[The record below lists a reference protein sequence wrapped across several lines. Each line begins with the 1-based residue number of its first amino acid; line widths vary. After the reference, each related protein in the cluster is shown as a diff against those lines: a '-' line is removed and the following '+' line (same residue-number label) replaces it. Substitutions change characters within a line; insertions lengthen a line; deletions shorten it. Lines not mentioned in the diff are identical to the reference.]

1 MGTHATVFRNLGVVE
16 LISYCVVTWS
26 SPLKGSPSRVME
38 FIWLLMVVGTFYVI
52 YLNFVMVPAKIIG
65 GNEVGVSSIIVCNQ

>member
-1 MGTHATVFRNLGVVE
+1 
-16 LISYCVVTWS
+16 
-26 SPLKGSPSRVME
+26 ME